1 MISALSSGEVFLC
14 CTYSAVLLVFSPG
27 KRRTMTETSTTLQ
40 ETLPPQQQ
48 LIQMAW
54 AHQISALVRVAAH
67 LKLADHL
74 TAGPKTAAELA
85 AVTETH
91 APSLY
96 RVMRTL
102 ASLGVFSEDDGHR
115 FSQTPLSEVLRADSP
130 GSVRTS
136 VLMIAGE
143 IFTAPI
149 GQLLYSVQTGK
160 TTFARIHGAEIF
172 DWLPQHPEE
181 AAMFSDL
188 MVGFHGPETAAVA
201 ESYDFS
207 GFETIADIGGATGN
221 LITKVLAKA
230 PGAHGI
236 LFDLPHNGEAARTLI
251 SERGMADRVTFEAG
265 SFFESVPAGADLYMM
280 SHIIHD
286 WTQEQCVTILGN
298 CRKAMKPTGR
308 VLIIEMVLPAGDTPH
323 PGKMTD
329 IVMLT
334 VPGGQ
339 ERTEK
344 EYDALL
350 TKAGFRLARVVPTDS
365 AVSVIEAFPA

>member
-1 MISALSSGEVFLC
+1 
-14 CTYSAVLLVFSPG
+14 
-27 KRRTMTETSTTLQ
+27 MTETSTTQQ

-74 TAGPKTAAELA
+74 ADGPKTAAELA
-85 AVTETH
+85 TATETH

-102 ASLGVFSEDDGHR
+102 ASLGVFSEDSQHR
-115 FSQTPLSEVLRADSP
+115 FSQTALSEPLRSDVP
-130 GSVRTS
+130 GSMRTT
-136 VLMIAGE
+136 VLAIAGE
-143 IFTAPI
+143 MFTGPI

-160 TTFARIHGAEIF
+160 TTFDRIHGAGIF

-201 ESYDFS
+201 EAYDFS
-207 GFETIADIGGATGN
+207 GFATIADIGGATGN
-221 LITKVLAKA
+221 MITKVLAKA
-230 PGAHGI
+230 PGARGI
-236 LFDLPHNGEAARTLI
+236 LFDLPHNAENATALI
-251 SERGMADRVTFEAG
+251 DERGMTGRVSFESG

-286 WTQEQCVTILGN
+286 WSEEQCLTILGN
-298 CRKAMKPTGR
+298 CRKVMKPGGR
-308 VLIIEMVLPAGDTPH
+308 LLIIEMVLPAGDIPH

-350 TKAGFRLARVVPTDS
+350 TKAGFKLERVIPTDS
-365 AVSVIEAFPA
+365 AVSIVEAVLA

>member
-1 MISALSSGEVFLC
+1 
-14 CTYSAVLLVFSPG
+14 
-27 KRRTMTETSTTLQ
+27 MTETSTTQQ
-40 ETLPPQQQ
+40 EGLPPQQQ

-74 TAGPKTAAELA
+74 ADGPKSAAELA
-85 AVTETH
+85 VATETH

-102 ASLGVFSEDDGHR
+102 ASLGIFTEDSQHR
-115 FSQTPLSEVLRADSP
+115 FSQTALSEPLQSDVQGSMRTTVLA
-130 GSVRTS
+130 V
-136 VLMIAGE
+136 AGE
-143 IFTAPI
+143 MFTGPI

-160 TTFARIHGAEIF
+160 TTFDRIHGAGIF

-188 MVGFHGPETAAVA
+188 MIGFHGPETAAVA
-201 ESYDFS
+201 AAYDFY
-207 GFETIADIGGATGN
+207 GFETIVDVGGATGN
-221 LITKVLAKA
+221 MITKVLAKA
-230 PGAHGI
+230 PGACAI
-236 LFDLPHNGEAARTLI
+236 LFDLPHNGEAARRLI
-251 SERGMADRVTFEAG
+251 AERGMADRVTFEAG

-286 WTQEQCVTILGN
+286 WSEEQCVTILGN

-329 IVMLT
+329 IVMMT

-339 ERTEK
+339 ERTKK